1 MPYSYDYRNKF
12 PGLEKLLGKF
22 DQLLEMGD
30 PYVLKA
36 EEYQDR
42 EEDTYYHYMVR
53 LHFAEILSSRKEG
66 GVDWF
71 QLKDFRTNL
80 RSTSR
85 AMERIIK
92 QMGGYDTSSTL
103 PKTRLFPGDPITYY
117 NDNAIETA
125 FQIYD
130 WDALKASK

>member
-1 MPYSYDYRNKF
+1 
-12 PGLEKLLGKF
+12 
-22 DQLLEMGD
+22 
-30 PYVLKA
+30 
-36 EEYQDR
+36 
-42 EEDTYYHYMVR
+42 
-53 LHFAEILSSRKEG
+53 
-66 GVDWF
+66 
-71 QLKDFRTNL
+71 
-80 RSTSR
+80 
-85 AMERIIK
+85 MERIIK